1 MKLRYVLI
9 LLLLTL
15 PMAGCFYSREIAQTR
30 RDLERQYPGAH
41 FDREVVVS
49 LGPGSL
55 RALGWI
61 AGLVPEDEP
70 QMARRYLREIS
81 RIKVGVYK
89 TDYLPNLE
97 DFDPPSLD
105 RFRRDGWEMAVKTQE
120 DNEAVWVLY
129 KERDGAVRDIYAI
142 VLSEDELV
150 LARVKGHLDRLLEK
164 VMEDQIY
171 LREITNLEVGMEF

>member
-1 MKLRYVLI
+1 MKLRYLLI

-30 RDLERQYPGAH
+30 RDLERQYPGAR

-55 RALGWI
+55 RALGWL

-70 QMARRYLREIS
+70 QMASSYLREIS
-81 RIKVGVYK
+81 RVKVGVYK
-89 TDYLPNLE
+89 TEYLPNLSE
-97 DFDPPSLD
+97 FDPISLD
-105 RFRRDGWEMAVKTQE
+105 RFQRDGWEMAVKTHE
-120 DNEAVWVLY
+120 DNDAVTVMY
-129 KERDGAVRDIYAI
+129 KEREGSVRDLYVI

-150 LARVKGHLDRLLEK
+150 LVRFKGHLDRLLAK
-164 VMEDQIY
+164 VMADEVY
-171 LREITNLEVGMEF
+171 LRSLADGNFEF